1 MRRNGSGTA
10 IERRHTRIVWPVLV
24 CAAAVL
30 ACAAPAQAYDGKL
43 VSMVVSPNPVSTG
56 VPFTV
61 AITASNV
68 DTSGPTESGGI
79 RWEATGASFGIVGVE
94 CPQGFTSN
102 PGVGAECLGTIGRGQ
117 TVTMTV
123 TATVDEPGTYNDSA
137 TVFPTP
143 DATPADDTMTG
154 SFTSVGTEPQEGG
167 EGGGKQRAGS
177 PHGEAEEP
185 EGEPSPTA
193 APRLS
198 SLTISPARFHAAA
211 AGATFS
217 RASGSPSAVK
227 RAPTGAL
234 VTYVVDQN
242 ATADFAV
249 LHAASGR
256 VVGGSCVA
264 PMRANRRKRSCVRY
278 VALSG
283 TVAVNAVEGT
293 DRLRFSGRWH
303 GRGLLPGGYEL
314 TLHVTNASGKASTSK
329 RVAFHII

>member
-1 MRRNGSGTA
+1 MRRNGSGPA
-10 IERRHTRIVWPVLV
+10 IERRHTRIVWPALA

-30 ACAAPAQAYDGKL
+30 ACSAPARAYDGKL

-79 RWEATGASFGIVGVE
+79 RWEVTGASFGITGVE

-102 PGVGAECLGTIGRGQ
+102 PGVGAECLGTIGQGQ

-123 TATVDEPGTYNDSA
+123 TATVDELGTYNDSA

-154 SFTSVGTEPQEGG
+154 SFTSVGTEPQQGG
-167 EGGGKQRAGS
+167 EGGGKRGAGS
-177 PHGEAEEP
+177 PSGQGEEP
-185 EGEPSPTA
+185 EGELSPPG

-217 RASGSPSAVK
+217 RAAGSPSAAK
-227 RAPTGAL
+227 RSPTGAL
-234 VTYVVDQN
+234 VTYVVDQS
-242 ATADFAV
+242 ATADFAL

-264 PMRANRRKRSCVRY
+264 PTRANRRKQSCVRY
-278 VALSG
+278 VALPG

-293 DRLRFSGRWH
+293 DRLRFSGRWN
-303 GRGLLPGGYEL
+303 GRGLPFGGYEL
-314 TLHVTNASGKASTSK
+314 TLHVTNASGKTSTAK